1 MKLCITITSKGE
13 FYTANV
19 FRDDDDLLE
28 GKPAFWFF
36 GDADVDVDGSPNW
49 QRDPYGQAE
58 TSLHFEGKPVNSDIV
73 PGIVLPP
80 EVIKLTP
87 EIVLGCF
94 ASVEYNG
101 KHEPAVVFD
110 VGPHNKLGELSACL
124 AKRLG
129 INDNPNT
136 GGIDTQSVHYRF
148 WPGVAAKIEGKQ
160 FVLTSFGSHH
170 G

>member
-1 MKLCITITSKGE
+1 MKLCTTITSKGE
-13 FYTANV
+13 NYTANV
-19 FRDDDDLLE
+19 FRDDGDLQN

-49 QRDPYGQAE
+49 RRDPYGQAD
-58 TSLHFEGKPVNSDIV
+58 TSLHFNGHPVNSDAV

-80 EVIKLTP
+80 DIIKLTP
-87 EIVLGCF
+87 DIVLGCF

-110 VGPHNKLGELSACL
+110 VGPTSKLGELSGCL
-124 AKRLG
+124 ARRLG

-136 GGIDTQSVHYRF
+136 GGVDTQSVHYRF
-148 WPGVAAKIEGKQ
+148 WPGVPANIDGNL
-160 FVLTSFGSHH
+160 FTLTPLGSHH

>member
-19 FRDDDDLLE
+19 FRDDDDILN
-28 GKPAFWFF
+28 GKPAYWFF

-49 QRDPYGQAE
+49 QRDPDGQSE
-58 TSLHFEGKPVNSDIV
+58 TSLHYNGAPVNSDEV

-80 EVIKLTP
+80 ELIKLTP

-101 KHEPAVVFD
+101 KDEPAVVFD
-110 VGPHNKLGELSACL
+110 IGPHSKLGELSACL
-124 AKRLG
+124 ANRLG
-129 INDNPNT
+129 INDSPT
-136 GGIDTQSVHYRF
+136 HGGVDEQAVHYRF
-148 WPGVAAKIEGKQ
+148 WPGVAANIDGKQ
-160 FVLTSFGSHH
+160 FELTPLGGHSG
-170 G
+170 